1 MTHAA
6 VRVRSD
12 ARDSRHTHLTARG
25 RGVSHRGRATACS
38 SRALWNNSEAQLLRR
53 KRDDRAMT
61 VALWLCLTVS
71 AAAATPAII
80 NLEQLEAELARQAR
94 RMQTVDCAAE
104 PEAACIAEPGCEPE
118 PGMCQPT
125 GTPLPSPAEC
135 VARVTAEPA
144 AVEPTLCEPSPTTGC
159 AWTVTPATS
168 AWCEPTTETAE
179 HCSGRVADEPEAAEP
194 AVCEPASGSGCVWS
208 AAEPEAASC
217 EPAVPAAGAV
227 CEPLAEPEC
236 DGNPGC
242 SYSVYPGCAPRAEP
256 EAESEPE
263 TEPAVEPVNE
273 PAVEPAAGFAGAEPE
288 AEPELVKVL
297 LWAPTFL
304 MLALFGAGIL
314 AYSSRGKRLESS
326 DSPPAEWFDSDQ
338 KPGTVSEGWWQL
350 YQLHRDTPTEALR
363 NEDGELNPAGRLV
376 KALQDHHSSVY
387 PMIKMVAP
395 AVTSAIVAPALMT
408 WRDKLLAFVFS
419 EHETIP
425 NMNDAISCFLTPAG
439 MIYAIFFGFVFS
451 AVGDRVT
458 ELDRLVSEESSGIVT
473 IMRVTFAMPERIFP
487 QELKCRIVEHC
498 REALVGMV
506 EDLYGEG
513 GKIYDTGNAPMLPGI
528 QAILPELHN
537 VVEHV
542 DLDSS
547 SGKPALYS
555 IKKIHEIVT
564 SSGPLRV
571 IRRKTMRHR
580 LSFQEWLFLQV
591 LACFTFFGM
600 MLVDCQQSFSMN
612 LVVCF
617 VTATTIIV
625 LMLFVADM
633 DDIERGYFTV
643 DTHGLCEALYLAEV
657 HISQYSGKTNL
668 LNSRSF
674 GRLDL
679 DTVTPNPILAEE

>member
-1 MTHAA
+1 MLAALRFCLAVRAA
-6 VRVRSD
+6 VATGGHANGREPPTN
-12 ARDSRHTHLTARG
+12 TH
-25 RGVSHRGRATACS
+25 
-38 SRALWNNSEAQLLRR
+38 
-53 KRDDRAMT
+53 
-61 VALWLCLTVS
+61 
-71 AAAATPAII
+71 
-80 NLEQLEAELARQAR
+80 LEQLEAELERQVWR
-94 RMQTVDCAAE
+94 RTQTIDCTVE
-104 PEAACIAEPGCEPE
+104 PEAACIAEPRCEPE
-118 PGMCQPT
+118 PGMCQPM

-159 AWTVTPATS
+159 VWTITQAVS
-168 AWCEPTTETAE
+168 ASCDPTTETAE
-179 HCSGRVADEPEAAEP
+179 HCRGRVVTEPEAAEP
-194 AVCEPASGSGCVWS
+194 AACEPESGSGCVWS

-217 EPAVPAAGAV
+217 ESATTAPNAI
-227 CEPLAEPEC
+227 CEPLTEPEC
-236 DGNPGC
+236 DEHPGC
-242 SYSVYPGCAPRAEP
+242 SYSVYPGCVPRAE
-256 EAESEPE
+256 SEVE
-263 TEPAVEPVNE
+263 TEPPVETNS
-273 PAVEPAAGFAGAEPE
+273 EPAAEPQPLDLGGAESE
-288 AEPELVKVL
+288 AEPELVKAL
-297 LWAPTFL
+297 LWAPTVL
-304 MLALFGAGIL
+304 MLAFFGAGIL
-314 AYSSRGKRLESS
+314 AYSSRGKRLENS
-326 DSPPAEWFDSDQ
+326 DSPPAEWFRSDT

-350 YQLHRDTPTEALR
+350 YQLHRNTPAEALQ
-363 NEDGELNPAGRLV
+363 NEDGEPNAAGRLV

-408 WRDKLLAFVFS
+408 WREKLLAFVFS

-458 ELDRLVSEESSGIVT
+458 ELDRLVSEESAGIVT
-473 IMRVTFAMPERIFP
+473 ILRVTFAMPERIFP
-487 QELKCRIVEHC
+487 QELKCRIAEHC
-498 REALVGMV
+498 QDALVGMV

-513 GKIYDTGNAPMLPGI
+513 SKIYDTANAPMLPGI
-528 QAILPELHN
+528 QAILPKLHS
-537 VVEHV
+537 VVEHA

-564 SSGPLRV
+564 SSGPLCV

-643 DTHGLCEALYLAEV
+643 DTHGLCEALYLVEV
-657 HISQYSGKTNL
+657 HISQYSGKEVL
-668 LNSRSF
+668 LSSRSF

-679 DTVTPNPILAEE
+679 DKATANPILAVGIED